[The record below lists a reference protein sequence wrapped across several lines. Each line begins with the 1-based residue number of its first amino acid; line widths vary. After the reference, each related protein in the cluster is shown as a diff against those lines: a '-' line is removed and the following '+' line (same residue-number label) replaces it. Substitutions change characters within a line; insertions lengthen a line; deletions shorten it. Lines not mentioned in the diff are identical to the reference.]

1 MAAAPVA
8 AAPGSSTPRRLS
20 TRAKMPKK
28 GGGGGGGG
36 GGGSI
41 RLTLMVNGDPH
52 KSHIMM
58 GTATLDNVIAEA
70 CKGLKEINAK
80 AKKHRVFD
88 TTGRVVSDADL
99 TKAKT
104 GDIVFVSN
112 GEDFIPPAAN
122 RAMGKKK
129 MKKAGGACYST
140 NAAFMNAERNSL
152 ALRGAGDSG
161 GGGAGGGGGSGGG
174 GGNGGGSTAG
184 GKSGGKNSAPY
195 QRIGNSSEKV
205 DEGKVLRIIAQR
217 TEAKRSGEF
226 AVADSCRDQLRKL
239 GVVIDDNARTWK
251 ISERHQSATDLG
263 ERGHD
268 YRRLDDG
275 AAPVSVGK
283 VHKLLAER
291 IGAKRAKDYTLA
303 DSIRDE
309 LQRMGVVV
317 DDKERTWQ
325 VLGSAGP
332 LVGGRTAGGGG
343 AGPGVTTEP
352 MEEWQRLPKELL
364 QNYCQKEKLQK
375 PTYQVINGSG
385 QGRDYLCRA
394 ILDDGKKRKMIY
406 PSNIAASQKIN
417 AEHFAA
423 LCALFNVTPNSPRE
437 KMLPEPYRSAWL
449 KFATNPPPGQLEK
462 VKQVDPNARDR
473 SVNKK
478 SEYQE
483 VNMSEANRMFV
494 ESVIRRCQSD
504 RDDTQQQFGD
514 SAASSDKARRG
525 GSSEELDV
533 LLGMKW
539 PKQYI
544 DKAIAAS
551 GRNSG
556 VSELLDWLCLNTPES
571 ELPAGF
577 AAQMRPK
584 IEVFSFKKEA
594 EKIAA
599 KARESR
605 LFKMNQGEAEPEP
618 EVATDRSE
626 SAACD
631 LEVELAKWIRVPAG
645 DAALVALSEGA
656 IGRECAMARR
666 LTRACTP
673 ATDTVVEELD
683 IDEEDGWDLST
694 EEDLA
699 EEFEVLQSIYG
710 EEDCIM
716 CRDGKTAGI
725 FVRLRTPTLGSVVL
739 QCWVSEDVAYPKV
752 APVCVLRGT
761 GLTGTICVSV
771 MRKLQEKAAALAGEP
786 MMYSLVEELRDD
798 DSWLL
803 VQDVL
808 ASTESTAGIGEVD
821 DASESD
827 TTAVSDA
834 VSEPDDLDSNTTSE
848 FVDAFEITDDRQ
860 ASGRKRTQHTRAG
873 LQMPR
878 FSEPELA
885 TLDAGVT
892 SAMKTTRQNLPSAKK
907 RSDIIS
913 ALKTDQV
920 LVVTGE
926 TGCGKTTQV
935 PQFIMEELGGEC
947 FIVCT
952 QPRRISAI
960 GVATRVAQERG
971 ESIDGTTSSIG
982 YAVRGASRRT
992 SKTRL
997 LFCTTGVLLRRMQQQ
1012 DMLLDGSSTT
1022 GRPAVKVT
1030 HIIVDEVH
1038 ERSLDSDHLLT
1049 LLRDMLPYRPD
1060 IKVILM
1066 SATIN
1071 AERFAGYFGGCGIQ
1085 HIPGFTHPVEQ
1096 YFLEDVIEFTGHRV
1110 RGKHHTSGDSK
1121 DSGKL
1126 TEDQLGGVHSIGS
1139 LRQSGKYS
1147 EATVESLKCVMGN
1160 EEQVNSVL
1168 ACKLIIQ
1175 LGQRILDTAKKT
1187 IGRGGG
1193 SAVTGAIL
1201 VFLPGLRDIRAICD
1215 ILSTGRGRFRGSDL
1229 DPAEAAIASEILYP
1243 LMLHSTVPPR
1253 DQARVFQRPP
1263 RGLVKVVLSTNIA
1276 ETSITIDDV
1285 VCVVDTLR
1293 VNETGFDPVNGIA
1306 CLKEQWCSQA
1316 AHRQR
1321 AGRAGRVRAGE
1332 CWCLATKKRHD
1343 ACARFEQPEIFRV
1356 PLDQLYLKIESSLA
1370 SDAGAAAMSSNSP
1383 AGLGKPKL
1391 AKNAHEV
1398 LQRFMDPPDSAAVMG
1413 ALDSLKDIG
1422 ALDNKRKL
1430 TPLGHHLAYI
1440 PIDLRLAKILL
1451 YGAIFRCVDPAAS
1464 IAACIGAGRSPLL
1477 NPPDKR
1483 EEAKEAHKQ
1492 FVVRYSD
1499 HLTLLRVYEAW
1510 NAVPNRERRRWC
1522 ASNFLSD
1529 TSLQEIAALRK
1540 QLLAALVEMGFLP
1553 IATKE
1558 KWNQHSTYPK
1568 VICLASTCLAG
1579 CCASGKACTRDA
1591 TVGQRAIR
1599 SLLTLYVGSG
1609 MLARMRATAYR
1620 SGCLCGSLSKDC
1632 AGPEA

>member
-1 MAAAPVA
+1 
-8 AAPGSSTPRRLS
+8 
-20 TRAKMPKK
+20 
-28 GGGGGGGG
+28 
-36 GGGSI
+36 
-41 RLTLMVNGDPH
+41 MVNGDPH

-88 TTGRVVSDADL
+88 TTGRVVGDAEL
-99 TKAKT
+99 SKAKN

-152 ALRGAGDSG
+152 ALRGDSGGGGGG
-161 GGGAGGGGGSGGG
+161 GGGAGGAD
-174 GGNGGGSTAG
+174 TAG
-184 GKSGGKNSAPY
+184 GKSGGKNAPY
-195 QRIGNSSEKV
+195 QRIGDSTEKV

-239 GVVIDDNARTWK
+239 GIVIDDNARTWK
-251 ISERHQSATDLG
+251 ISERHQSKTDLG

-291 IGAKRAKDYTLA
+291 IGAKRTKDYTLA

-332 LVGGRTAGGGG
+332 LVGGRTAGGSEGT
-343 AGPGVTTEP
+343 GVTTEP

-375 PTYQVINGSG
+375 PVYQVIKGSG

-406 PSNIAASQKIN
+406 PSNIAASQQIN

-449 KFATNPPPGQLEK
+449 KFATNPPPRQLEK

-504 RDDTQQQFGD
+504 RGDTQQQIGD
-514 SAASSDKARRG
+514 SAASTDQARGG

-551 GRNSG
+551 GLNSG
-556 VSELLDWLCLNTPES
+556 VPELLDWLCLNTPES

-594 EKIAA
+594 EKTAA

-605 LFKMNQGEAEPEP
+605 LFKMNQGEPEPEP
-618 EVATDRSE
+618 EVAV
-626 SAACD
+626 CD
-631 LEVELAKWIRVPAG
+631 LEVELAKWIQEPAG

-666 LTRACTP
+666 LTGACAS
-673 ATDTVVEELD
+673 ATDTAAVEELD
-683 IDEEDGWDLST
+683 VDEEDGWELST

-710 EEDCIM
+710 EDDCIM
-716 CRDGKTAGI
+716 CRDGKTTGI
-725 FVRLRTPTLGSVVL
+725 FVRLQAPTLGRVVL
-739 QCWVSEDVAYPKV
+739 QCWVCEDIAYPKV

-761 GLTGTICVSV
+761 GLTDTICVSV
-771 MRKLQEKAAALAGEP
+771 MRKLKEKAAALAGQP
-786 MMYSLVEELRDD
+786 LMYSLVEELRDD

-803 VQDVL
+803 VQDAFGL
-808 ASTESTAGIGEVD
+808 KGQSSTEFTAGMDEED
-821 DASESD
+821 DSSESD
-827 TTAVSDA
+827 SATVSDA
-834 VSEPDDLDSNTTSE
+834 VSVPDDLDTTTISE

-860 ASGRKRTQHTRAG
+860 ASGRKHGHHTRAG
-873 LQMPR
+873 VQMTR
-878 FSEPELA
+878 FSESELA
-885 TLDAGVT
+885 ILDAGVT

-935 PQFIMEELGGEC
+935 PQFIMEELVGEC

-1071 AERFAGYFGGCGIQ
+1071 AERFADYFGGCGIQ

-1096 YFLEDVIEFTGHRV
+1096 FFLEDVLEFTGHRV

-1126 TEDQLGGVHSIGS
+1126 TENELGGVHSIGS
-1139 LRQSGKYS
+1139 LRQTGKYS

-1160 EEQVNSVL
+1160 EEQINSVL

-1175 LGQRILDTAKKT
+1175 LGQRILDTARKT
-1187 IGRGGG
+1187 HGRGEGIG
-1193 SAVTGAIL
+1193 ATGAIL

-1370 SDAGAAAMSSNSP
+1370 NGAGTAAMSSTCP
-1383 AGLGKPKL
+1383 AGLGKSKPKL

-1398 LQRFMDPPDSAAVMG
+1398 LQRFMDPPDSAAIMG
-1413 ALDSLKDIG
+1413 ALDSLKDVG

-1430 TPLGHHLAYI
+1430 TPLGQHLAYI

-1464 IAACIGAGRSPLL
+1464 IVACIGAGRSPLL

-1483 EEAKEAHKQ
+1483 DEAKEAHKQ

-1510 NAVPNRERRRWC
+1510 TAVPNRERRRWC

-1529 TSLQEIAALRK
+1529 TSLQEIAALRT
-1540 QLLAALVEMGFLP
+1540 QLLAALMEMGFLP
-1553 IATKE
+1553 IATKD
-1558 KWNQHSTYPK
+1558 KWNQHSKYPK
-1568 VICLASTCLAG
+1568 VI
-1579 CCASGKACTRDA
+1579 
-1591 TVGQRAIR
+1591 
-1599 SLLTLYVGSG
+1599 
-1609 MLARMRATAYR
+1609 
-1620 SGCLCGSLSKDC
+1620 
-1632 AGPEA
+1632 